1 MGKNNQTAVTLSVL
15 VVLGLFSI
23 AAGLAWVGYQL
34 TQSKSNSTNTTT
46 STTDNPSANASVPTE
61 VSSANASKLD
71 YSKLQEDLQKKD
83 WKAAD
88 RDTYELML
96 QTAGPKAQAKGFTP
110 KNEMATLSCTV
121 VKQIDDFWTKAS
133 GGQQGF
139 SVQQDILKA
148 QGDYRKMYAQV
159 GWQAPTG
166 EWLIDWNY
174 NPQSKR
180 MEYKP
185 GKEPNFKNP
194 PPGHLPTVERGYNF
208 DVSINEALTRCGI

>member
-1 MGKNNQTAVTLSVL
+1 MGKNNQTAVALSVL

-34 TQSKSNSTNTTT
+34 TQSKSDSTKTAT
-46 STTDNPSANASVPTE
+46 SSTDNPSANVSSPTE
-61 VSSANASKLD
+61 VSAANTSKLD

-96 QTAGPKAQAKGFTP
+96 QAAGQKAQAKGFIP
-110 KNEMATLSCTV
+110 KNEMATLSCAF
-121 VKQIDDFWTKAS
+121 VKKIDDFWTKAS

-159 GWQAPTG
+159 GWQSPTG

-174 NPQSKR
+174 NPQIKR

-208 DVSINEALTRCGI
+208 DVSINEVLQRCAI